1 MENRAV
7 SRLLGHERSDVT
19 NIYLASVR
27 KVTAKT
33 AEARVTVG
41 FDPMTGKQVQRS
53 ITGKTQKEVAQK
65 MMEAGDLWTE
75 RHLVFTN
82 QVGDYLSYRGVY
94 DCFKRIVRKIG
105 CPNIRFHDMRHTY
118 AVNCI
123 AAGDDNKGKN
133 KGNRLFGQKEIP

>member
-7 SRLLGHERSDVT
+7 SRLLGHE
-19 NIYLASVR
+19 
-27 KVTAKT
+27 
-33 AEARVTVG
+33 
-41 FDPMTGKQVQRS
+41 RS

-65 MMEAGDLWTE
+65 MMEAGGLWTE

-82 QVGDYLSYRGVY
+82 QLGDYLSYRGVY

-105 CPNIRFHDMRHTY
+105 CPNARFHDMKHTY

-123 AAGDDNKGKN
+123 APGDDNKGKN
-133 KGNRLFGQKEIP
+133 KENRLFGHSARHCGEIKKPNCNPA